1 MRHKI
6 IVDGNLEVYIS
17 SIEQN
22 LTYSNLLEGFPNQSY
37 NAEIIY
43 REGKDK
49 YFNEIYVIDPKQT
62 QISYLSEDNYVIPK
76 VTCRITVRSNKNLK
90 DVGKDFSSLRIV
102 WFQDDYVFPIDK
114 EIIEKLKEIPYHKL
128 CGEYEN

>member
-62 QISYLSEDNYVIPK
+62 QILYLSEDNYAIPK

-90 DVGKDFSSLRIV
+90 DAGKDFSSLRIV

-114 EIIEKLKEIPYHKL
+114 EIIENLKEIPYHKL